1 MKSRSM
7 VSAGLFLFT
16 VAGCSSTPEQLSNQ
30 AQGTAAFQEFSVRS
44 GSELAAKDP
53 ILRETKKIIL
63 IEVSDQGRV
72 RKHVGFVDRRYSEL
86 KPDATA
92 FVLDRTH
99 EERGFILPSGS
110 VFAVRML
117 PDGSWKLDEL
127 GMMGF
132 DLGVRE
138 ILRIAGAIEYEPI
151 E

>member
-1 MKSRSM
+1 MKSLY
-7 VSAGLFLFT
+7 VVAVGLIVFT
-16 VAGCSSTPEQLSNQ
+16 VAGCSSTPEQASNE
-30 AQGTAAFQEFSVRS
+30 AQGTAAYQEFSVRS
-44 GSELAAKDP
+44 GNELAAEDP
-53 ILRETKKIIL
+53 ILHETKKIIL
-63 IEVSDQGRV
+63 IEISEKGRV

-86 KPDATA
+86 KPDAIS

-110 VFAVRML
+110 VFAVRTF

-138 ILRIAGAIEYEPI
+138 ILRVAGAVEYEPI